1 MLIQLR
7 NIGMIREADV
17 RIDGLTV
24 IAGENDTGKST
35 VGKALYLILSSQQDD
50 RGSLSGEK
58 HSFIAKY
65 SKIIELIFHDNIT
78 DGNGKITFLDGKNRI
93 TAEFPDNFQT
103 PVISNIKSGK
113 YEVMMI
119 ETPLVWNFFKFFNA
133 LEKIRTEASFFNE
146 NYQIPYPYLMWDLY
160 KRLSLVKYEKQ
171 PVSQKKHFLKEID
184 NIMGG
189 KFIKDDFGDFVFIKQ
204 NKKIPVVNVATGIKQ
219 FGILQKLLENNYLE
233 KNSVVIFD
241 EPEVHLHPKW
251 QLKMAEIIVALVKN
265 GVKIVVNSH
274 SPYMIEA
281 LQRYSTRE
289 EVIAD
294 FYLAEDG
301 YIRKVNDSNEET
313 LSEIFRKLSDPFEVF
328 EEMEMTRL
336 LNG

>member
-1 MLIQLR
+1 
-7 NIGMIREADV
+7 MIREADV

-35 VGKALYLILSSQQDD
+35 VGKVLYLTFVSQQND
-50 RGSLSGEK
+50 RPGSTWDKQAFLIK
-58 HSFIAKY
+58 FN
-65 SKIIELIFHDNIT
+65 KIVDLIFNGHIT
-78 DGNGKITFLDGKNRI
+78 EGNGEITLWDGENHITVELSELLDKIETSYHGNI
-93 TAEFPDNFQT
+93 EFD
-103 PVISNIKSGK
+103 K
-113 YEVMMI
+113 YDAMMI

-146 NYQIPYPYLMWDLY
+146 NYQIPYPYLMWDIY

-171 PVSQKKHFLKEID
+171 PISQKKQFLKEID

-281 LQRYSTRE
+281 LQRYSE
-289 EVIAD
+289 EEKIRAD

-301 YIRKVNDSNEET
+301 YITQIENSNSKT
-313 LSEIFRKLSDPFEVF
+313 LSKIFSKLSEPFEVF
-328 EEMEMTRL
+328 DQMDSDKL
-336 LNG
+336 QNG

>member
-1 MLIQLR
+1 MHIQLR

-50 RGSLSGEK
+50 RGSIIGEK

-65 SKIIELIFHDNIT
+65 SKIIELIFNDSIT
-78 DGNGKITFLDGKNRI
+78 EGNGEIIFLDGQNRI

-103 PVISNIKSGK
+103 PIISNIKSGK

-146 NYQIPYPYLMWDLY
+146 NYQIPYPYLMWDIY

-171 PVSQKKHFLKEID
+171 PISQKKKFLKEID

-281 LQRYSTRE
+281 LQRYSE
-289 EVIAD
+289 EEKIRAD

-301 YIRKVNDSNEET
+301 YIRQIENSNSKT
-313 LSEIFRKLSDPFEVF
+313 LSKIFSKLSEPFDIF
-328 EEMEMTRL
+328 DQMDSDRL
-336 LNG
+336 QNG